1 MLIRNTTAAEIV
13 ATMGAKFTH
22 FAMHYRYR
30 NEANVDDNLWA
41 GLLCI
46 VFFFLIVSVIA
57 FPNGPFT
64 RPHPAVWRILFGC
77 SVLYLLTLQFLM
89 FQNYPTI
96 RSIFYWID
104 PKLKNFHIDM
114 EKVIDSFFYVYSFLM
129 FVYFL

>member
-1 MLIRNTTAAEIV
+1 MISQWKTYKRKLIKLTTESL
-13 ATMGAKFTH
+13 
-22 FAMHYRYR
+22 YNCR
-30 NEANVDDNLWA
+30 NETNIDDNLWA

-77 SVLYLLTLQFLM
+77 SVLYLLMLQFLM

-96 RSIFYWID
+96 RSIFYWLD
-104 PKLKNFHIDM
+104 PKLKDFHIDM
-114 EKVIDSFFYVYSFLM
+114 EKVRDVIYSET
-129 FVYFL
+129 VKI

>member
-1 MLIRNTTAAEIV
+1 MENITIRTGIASTPSITINPTRTRFIELTTQYYLQYI
-13 ATMGAKFTH
+13 
-22 FAMHYRYR
+22 YR
-30 NEANVDDNLWA
+30 NEANLDDNLWA

-77 SVLYLLTLQFLM
+77 SVLYLLMLQFLM
-89 FQNYPTI
+89 FQNYSTI
-96 RSIFYWID
+96 RNIFYWID

-114 EKVIDSFFYVYSFLM
+114 EKVT
-129 FVYFL
+129 FVC

>member
-1 MLIRNTTAAEIV
+1 MGNHTKTTIS
-13 ATMGAKFTH
+13 TIPSLTINKTRKFIELSSQ
-22 FAMHYRYR
+22 YYYIYR
-30 NEANVDDNLWA
+30 NEANLDDNLWA

-77 SVLYLLTLQFLM
+77 SVLYLLMLQFLM
-89 FQNYPTI
+89 FQNYSTI
-96 RSIFYWID
+96 RNIFYWID

-114 EKVIDSFFYVYSFLM
+114 EKVITYLC
-129 FVYFL
+129 